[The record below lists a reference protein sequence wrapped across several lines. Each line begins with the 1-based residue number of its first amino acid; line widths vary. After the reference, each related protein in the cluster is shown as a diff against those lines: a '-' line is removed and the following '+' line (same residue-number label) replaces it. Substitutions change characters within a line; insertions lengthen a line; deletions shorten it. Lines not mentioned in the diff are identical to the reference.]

1 MNLAVKDVRRHWG
14 RFVATM
20 IGLGLLV
27 SVILTMNGIYR
38 GNISDGLWLINAA
51 SADLWVVE
59 KGRPGPF
66 NEQSHM
72 PESTYRRLAAI
83 HGVEAAAP
91 FLSFT
96 VHRRIH
102 EEERQFTIVGYD
114 VRTRLGRPPAAWRG
128 RDIEDSH
135 FELVADAKLR
145 LAIGEKLRL
154 GLHDYKVV
162 GILEHAV
169 DSAGL
174 PLVYMPLHDAQ
185 EISFQPDNYAIRSLR
200 AERPTRVGAATAA
213 TANSALPQ
221 VRGDEGLRTINA
233 VLIRIA
239 PGASSEQV
247 GREIDGW
254 LRLGVVSTERQR
266 DMMLKGKLVPIT
278 APLVIFRLLLL
289 VVCTVIMTL
298 VIYVFTIDKLKS
310 LATLRMLGAPAWRI
324 VRLVLDQSL
333 ILALGGFAVGGLLVR
348 AWRDTFPRT
357 LVFVGGDTVLTFAA
371 ITLGATIAGAVGI
384 RRALRTE
391 PSVALGG

>member
-1 MNLAVKDVRRHWG
+1 MNLAVRDVRRHWG
-14 RFVATM
+14 RFVVTM
-20 IGLGLLV
+20 LGLGLLV

-51 SADLWVVE
+51 RADLWVVE

-66 NEQSHM
+66 NEQSRM

-83 HGVEAAAP
+83 HGVEEAAP

-96 VHRRIH
+96 VHRPLH
-102 EEERQFTIVGYD
+102 DEDRQFTIVGYD
-114 VRTRLGRPPAAWRG
+114 VRARLGRPPTAWRG
-128 RDIEDSH
+128 RDVENAH

-145 LAIGEKLRL
+145 LAVGEKVRL
-154 GLHDYKVV
+154 GLHDYTVV
-162 GILEHAV
+162 GVLQHAV

-174 PLVYMPLHDAQ
+174 PLVYLPLHDAQ
-185 EISFQPDNYAIRSLR
+185 EIFFQPDNQAIRSLR
-200 AERPTRVGAATAA
+200 AERSTRGGAAAA
-213 TANSALPQ
+213 LATFSRPPL
-221 VRGDEGLRTINA
+221 RGDEGLRTINA
-233 VLIRIA
+233 VLVRVA

-247 GREIDGW
+247 EHDIDSW
-254 LRLGVVSTERQR
+254 LRLGVVSAERQR

-310 LATLRMLGAPAWRI
+310 LATLRMLGAPAWKI

-333 ILALGGFAVGGLLVR
+333 ILAVGGFAVGGLLVR
-348 AWRDTFPRT
+348 AWRETFPRT
-357 LVFVGGDTVLTFAA
+357 LVFIPGDTVLTFGA
-371 ITLGATIAGAVGI
+371 ITLGATVAGAVGI

-391 PSVALGG
+391 PSAALGG